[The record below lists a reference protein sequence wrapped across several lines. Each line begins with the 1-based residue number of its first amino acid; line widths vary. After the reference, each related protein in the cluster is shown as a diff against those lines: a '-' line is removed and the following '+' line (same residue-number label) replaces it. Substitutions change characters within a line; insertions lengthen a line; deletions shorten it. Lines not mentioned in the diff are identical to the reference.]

1 MLPKSSEERFIRIQH
16 RGIVAPMVVFGIV
29 AVALVGAGIYYFISG
44 RKTTTKIQPILAEV
58 TVGDFVSQVLDQ
70 GEIQSSENVEI
81 RCEVRA
87 RNGSVG
93 VIEVVPEGTRV
104 KAGDFLVQ
112 LDSSSFDV
120 EMESQK
126 IALANAETSVIQSK
140 AAVEV
145 AKESKIEYEQGVFLE
160 NKRMIQNEIFDAES
174 QIETA
179 KQELSQARAAYGHS
193 QKLAQKGLI
202 TKNQLEADFFAV
214 TKSELALERA
224 ENSKILAETKMKALT
239 EFTYKKDMIQ
249 FESDIE
255 AAKVKY
261 LNDQESLDIEKNK
274 LKEIQD
280 NIDKCR
286 IVVPPGVEGQ
296 VVYAKESSRG
306 GNDWVL
312 EEGTTVRERQVL
324 VRLPNPD
331 KMEVKALINEQSIT
345 QIDVGMPATIKV
357 DALSNLTLKGI
368 VTKVNQYAES
378 SGWMSSSVRKYAVL
392 VRILDPPETL
402 KPGMNAAVTIQV
414 RYDQDVL
421 MAPIQTVYA
430 VGDRQFCLVK
440 KGEQEWGTREIEVVA
455 DNSQMV
461 QIASGL
467 SEGEELVMNPGA
479 YKELMDLPEMEMET
493 RIDIPDSAKQAVA
506 DASKKG
512 PGGPGNRAGNDGP
525 TERGGPGREDGR
537 GERGGPGGRR
547 GEGGGRRG
555 EGGGRRGGGMG
566 GFSMPASGAA
576 LVQEKDQDGDGK
588 LTKDEAGSPYNM
600 FFDRV
605 DTDSDGLL
613 SAEEL
618 DSTIQRMRERMQGQ
632 GGGGGFGGG
641 GNP

>member
-1 MLPKSSEERFIRIQH
+1 
-16 RGIVAPMVVFGIV
+16 MVVFGLV
-29 AVALVGAGIYYFISG
+29 AVTLVGAGIWYFIRG
-44 RKTTTKIQPILAEV
+44 QKTQTAIQPILAAV
-58 TVGDFVSQVLDQ
+58 STGDFVAQVLDQ
-70 GEIQSSENVEI
+70 GEIRSSENVEI

-93 VIEVVPEGTRV
+93 VIEVIPEGSRV
-104 KAGDFLVQ
+104 KEGDFLVQ
-112 LDSSSFDV
+112 LDSSGFDV

-126 IALANAETSVIQSK
+126 IALANAETSVIQSD
-140 AAVEV
+140 AAVKV
-145 AKESKIEYEQGVFLE
+145 AEESKIEYETGVFEE
-160 NKRMIQNEIFDAES
+160 NKRLIQNDIFDAES

-224 ENSKILAETKMKALT
+224 KNSKLLAEKQMEVLTKIT
-239 EFTYKKDMIQ
+239 FKKNMIQ
-249 FESDIE
+249 FQSDIE
-255 AAKVKY
+255 AAKVKF
-261 LNDQESLDIEKNK
+261 LNDKESLEIEKNK
-274 LKEIQD
+274 LKDIQT

-345 QIDVGMPATIKV
+345 QIRVGMPATIKV
-357 DALSNLTLKGI
+357 DALSGVTLKGV

-378 SGWMSSSVRKYAVL
+378 SGWMSSTIRKYAVL

-402 KPGMNAAVTIQV
+402 KPGMNASVNIQV
-414 RYDQDVL
+414 RYDQDVTL
-421 MAPIQTVYA
+421 APIQTVYA

-440 KGEQEWGTREIEVVA
+440 KGENEWETREIEVEA

-461 QIASGL
+461 LVKAGV
-467 SEGEELVMNPGA
+467 EVGEELVMNPGA
-479 YKELMDLPEMEMET
+479 YKDLMDLPELEMNE
-493 RIDIPDSAKQAVA
+493 RIEIPEEAQQQLAQAKQKAQPLAGDDSATR
-506 DASKKG
+506 DMG
-512 PGGPGNRAGNDGP
+512 PGGERANRGD
-525 TERGGPGREDGR
+525 
-537 GERGGPGGRR
+537 R
-547 GEGGGRRG
+547 GEGGGRQGR
-555 EGGGRRGGGMG
+555 GRRGGGGMG
-566 GFSMPASGAA
+566 GFSMPESGAA
-576 LVQEKDQDGDGK
+576 LVKQKDQDGDGK
-588 LTKDEAGSPYNM
+588 LTKDEAGSPYSY

-605 DTDSDGLL
+605 DTDSDGFL
-613 SAEEL
+613 SAAEL
-618 DSTIQRMRERMQGQ
+618 DTSIKRMRDRMKN
-632 GGGGGFGGG
+632 GGGGFGGG
-641 GNP
+641 GKP